1 MAKKKSNKLL
11 YILLAIVVVLVLF
24 SVIGKSMGW
33 IGKPAAIAVETAIAK
48 KATIIEKVSAS
59 GDVQP
64 QVEVTISPDVPGEI
78 IELNVKEG
86 DAVEPGQLLLKIRPD
101 NFQSALARVKANMNQ
116 EQANLAQTRAQ
127 LAAAEARFAQV
138 KADFERNKQLL
149 SEKVIS
155 QADYET
161 AQANY
166 QTSVQE
172 LESAKQNVQ
181 AAIYRVESSRASVKE
196 AEENLSLTNV
206 YAPMGGTISKL
217 SVEQGERV
225 VGTSQMAGTEMMRIA
240 DLNRMEARVNVNE
253 NDIIRVG
260 IGDTAII
267 DVDAYSYL
275 KKEFKGVVT
284 EIANTANT
292 KASQDAVTE
301 FQVRIRI
308 LNDSYKDLAE
318 EGLKSTAPFRPGMT
332 ASVEIITNKKSNV
345 LSVPLAAVTT
355 RNTAQL
361 NSTPDDADAN
371 AEAEEGAAENTT
383 EQPNIAE
390 RKGEMKE
397 VVFVKEGD
405 KAKVVE
411 VVTGISDYQNIEIVS
426 GLEEGAEV
434 VSGPFSVVSRRLNHE
449 DVIESPSR

>member
-11 YILLAIVVVLVLF
+11 YILLAVVVVLILF
-24 SVIGKSMGW
+24 SIVGKSMGW
-33 IGKPAAIAVETAIAK
+33 IGKPTAIAVEISTAK
-48 KATIIEKVSAS
+48 KTTIIERVSAS

-64 QVEVTISPDVPGEI
+64 QVEVPISPDVPGEI

-127 LAAAEARFAQV
+127 LAAAEARFTQV

-149 SEKVIS
+149 DEKVIS

-181 AAIYRVESSRASVKE
+181 AAIFRLESSRASVKE

-206 YAPMGGTISKL
+206 YAPMGGTVSKL

-253 NDIIRVG
+253 NDIIRVT

-275 KKEFKGVVT
+275 KKKFTGVVT

-301 FQVRIRI
+301 FQVRIKV
-308 LNDSYKDLAE
+308 LNESYEDLIK
-318 EGLKSTAPFRPGMT
+318 EGQKSTAPFRPGMT
-332 ASVEIITNKKSNV
+332 ASVDIITSKKSGV

-355 RNTAQL
+355 RLIGQDGSANTQGDVDTE
-361 NSTPDDADAN
+361 SQESSAN
-371 AEAEEGAAENTT
+371 QTNMD
-383 EQPNIAE
+383 EQG
-390 RKGEMKE
+390 GEMKE
-397 VVFVKEGD
+397 VVFVIDGD
-405 KAKVVE
+405 KAKRVE

-426 GLEEGAEV
+426 GLEEGEEV
-434 VSGPFSVVSRRLNHE
+434 ISGPFSVVSKRLKDG
-449 DVIESPSR
+449 DVIEKTER

>member
-1 MAKKKSNKLL
+1 MTKKKSNKLL
-11 YILLAIVVVLVLF
+11 YILLAVVVVLVLF
-24 SVIGKSMGW
+24 SIVGKSMGW
-33 IGKPAAIAVETAIAK
+33 IGKPAAITVETATAK
-48 KATIIEKVSAS
+48 KASIIEKVSAS

-127 LAAAEARFAQV
+127 LAAAEARFTQV

-149 SEKVIS
+149 EEKVIS

-166 QTSVQE
+166 QTSAQE

-181 AAIYRVESSRASVKE
+181 AAIFRLESSRASVKE

-253 NDIIRVG
+253 NDIIRVT

-275 KKEFKGVVT
+275 KKKFTGVVT

-301 FQVRIRI
+301 FQVRIKI
-308 LNDSYKDLAE
+308 LNESYQDLIKE
-318 EGLKSTAPFRPGMT
+318 DPKSSAPFRPGMT
-332 ASVEIITNKKSNV
+332 ASVEIITNKKNGV

-355 RNTAQL
+355 RNTAQISSPEDID
-361 NSTPDDADAN
+361 NNEEVEGD
-371 AEAEEGAAENTT
+371 EAPST
-383 EQPNIAE
+383 EQTSITNRE
-390 RKGEMKE
+390 GEMKE

-405 KAKVVE
+405 IAKRVE

-434 VSGPFSVVSRRLNHE
+434 ISGPFSVVSKRLKDG
-449 DVIESPSR
+449 DVVEKPGK